1 VRSSRGSDDDQP
13 RKLTTTT
20 RRRRRGHP
28 ERAGLGLALAP
39 AARSARPASASAC
52 RCPGSPRSC
61 SRERRPRAPAH
72 CKHTPDMPHPL
83 PRQNLK
89 HAHRE
94 RWGGGERETGRH
106 PADQQ
111 NKQNKSYRYCATPG
125 KNHMPPAHRSCLIGS
140 RTSSSRRV
148 AAAASAASAARASED
163 TSADS
168 AAAVPGSSSA
178 AQPRQQPPQQ
188 WVSSHRRRCRESGIK
203 IQLAGPS
210 PAPPSAGPTPRRST
224 HRRRWLPPRLPC

>member
-1 VRSSRGSDDDQP
+1 LLQLHDQP
-13 RKLTTTT
+13 GQHRL
-20 RRRRRGHP
+20 RRVAVLAALDRALGS
-28 ERAGLGLALAP
+28 AGLERQPTANTP
-39 AARSARPASASAC
+39 PT
-52 RCPGSPRSC
+52 CPIHFLVRTSSTHT
-61 SRERRPRAPAH
+61 ER
-72 CKHTPDMPHPL
+72 D
-83 PRQNLK
+83 
-89 HAHRE
+89 
-94 RWGGGERETGRH
+94 GGGEREKPEGTL
-106 PADQQ
+106 PI
-111 NKQNKSYRYCATPG
+111 NKTNKTSPIATATPG